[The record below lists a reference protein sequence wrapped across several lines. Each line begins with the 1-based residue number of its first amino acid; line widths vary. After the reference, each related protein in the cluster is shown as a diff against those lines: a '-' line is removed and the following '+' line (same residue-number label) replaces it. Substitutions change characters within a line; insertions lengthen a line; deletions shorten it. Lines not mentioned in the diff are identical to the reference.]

1 MKVLL
6 LNGSPHEKGCTY
18 RALKEVADTLQTYG
32 IETEIFQ
39 VGKQPIAGC
48 LGCGACR
55 KLGKCVTEDRVAEFI
70 EKAKTSDAFIF
81 GSPVY
86 YASVSGQIA
95 SFLNRAFYCGGKH
108 FAYKPGAGVVSSR
121 RAGSS
126 TAFDAL
132 NKYFTINHMPVIPSN
147 YWNEVHGANNCA
159 GEVEE
164 DKEGLQT
171 LRNLAHNTA
180 WLLKCIQLGKEQGI
194 TPKTD
199 GEKLRTNFVR

>member
-18 RALKEVADTLQTYG
+18 TALKEVADTLQTYG

-39 VGKQPIAGC
+39 IGKEPIAGC
-48 LGCGACR
+48 LGCSACR
-55 KLGKCVTEDRVAEFI
+55 KLGKCITDDKVTEFV
-70 EKAKTSDAFIF
+70 EKAKTADAFIF

-95 SFLNRAFYCGGKH
+95 TFLNRAFYFGAKH

-132 NKYFTINHMPVIPSN
+132 NKYFTINNMPVIPSN
-147 YWNEVHGANNCA
+147 YWNEVHGANNA
-159 GEVEE
+159 SEEVKA
-164 DKEGLQT
+164 DGEGLQT

-180 WLLKCIQLGKEQGI
+180 WLLKCIALGKEQGVV
-194 TPKTD
+194 PNAD
-199 GEKLRTNFVR
+199 GEKIRTNFIR